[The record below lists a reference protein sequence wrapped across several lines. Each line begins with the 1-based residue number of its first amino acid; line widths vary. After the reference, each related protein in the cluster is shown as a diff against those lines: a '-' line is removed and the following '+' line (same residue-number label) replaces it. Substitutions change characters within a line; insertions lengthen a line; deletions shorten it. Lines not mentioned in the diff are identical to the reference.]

1 MEWVMMAFTFALGAF
16 IGKLSV
22 RFEAVINVV
31 ATAIIGAYV
40 QMQVWACVYYIY
52 VCFTSHYPF
61 EMFGSFCALLWTY

>member
-31 ATAIIGAYV
+31 ATSDRSDVEYHSPMPALWGAIHPSRPKK
-40 QMQVWACVYYIY
+40 
-52 VCFTSHYPF
+52 T
-61 EMFGSFCALLWTY
+61 

>member
-31 ATAIIGAYV
+31 ATAIVGAYV
-40 QMQVWACVYYIY
+40 QMQVWACVY
-52 VCFTSHYPF
+52 
-61 EMFGSFCALLWTY
+61 